1 MKRLIVLC
9 GMLLFHLVVS
19 QCSKYAV
26 SNKVVV
32 PSAPL
37 QTSGSTEE
45 AFQEV
50 KSKWTVFLGSVRG
63 GGATRTMGQ
72 GSARGGPFPIMV
84 RATLMDDQVLEA
96 GIRYYG
102 DMASMAFEETGN
114 FKQRYRDRHEL
125 DKFILIEAQLETSA
139 AENYLDLSRY
149 TIFLQDDRGNQLDP
163 VRIVEKPLSTTHFEG
178 TMNEASSRRPFF
190 IDMTNHMKNA
200 FLYFP
205 RYDYYGNPT
214 IHEDLEYLKLVFL
227 LDVGGSARGE
237 GIWIF
242 NSDK

>member
-1 MKRLIVLC
+1 MKRFIVLC
-9 GMLLFHLVVS
+9 GMILFHMVIS
-19 QCSKYAV
+19 QCSRYTV
-26 SNKVVV
+26 SNKVVI
-32 PSAPL
+32 PNTPM

-50 KSKWTVFLGSVRG
+50 KSKWTVFLGSIG
-63 GGATRTMGQ
+63 GGGMMGR

-84 RATLMDDQVLEA
+84 RATLMDDQVIEA
-96 GIRYYG
+96 GLQYYG
-102 DMASMAFEETGN
+102 DMTSMLPREVED
-114 FKQRYRDRHEL
+114 FKQSYWDHHEL
-125 DKFILIEAQLETSA
+125 DKTILIEAHLQTTG

-149 TIFLQDDRGNQLDP
+149 TIFLQDDGGNQLDP

-178 TMNEASSRRPFF
+178 TMNDPSARNPLF
-190 IDMTNHMKNA
+190 INMTNHIKNA

-214 IHEDLEYLKLVFL
+214 IQEDLKYLKLVFL

-237 GIWIF
+237 GIWVF
-242 NSDK
+242 QSDQ